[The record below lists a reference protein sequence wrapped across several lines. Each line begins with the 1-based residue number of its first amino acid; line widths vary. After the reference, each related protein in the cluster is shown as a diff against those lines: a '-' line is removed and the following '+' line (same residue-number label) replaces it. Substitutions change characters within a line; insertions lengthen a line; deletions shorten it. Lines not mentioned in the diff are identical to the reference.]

1 MGLVQPE
8 SDFNEAL
15 EDVISLIFWCTMTTV
30 TYFDIIYW
38 EKKSEEF
45 FFLTPKLSNM

>member
-1 MGLVQPE
+1 
-8 SDFNEAL
+8 
-15 EDVISLIFWCTMTTV
+15 MTTV

-45 FFLTPKLSNM
+45 FFNPKVVKYVILVNLLIENLL

>member
-1 MGLVQPE
+1 
-8 SDFNEAL
+8 
-15 EDVISLIFWCTMTTV
+15 MTTV

-45 FFLTPKLSNM
+45 FFFNPKVVKYVILVNLLIENLL